1 MLTADRDA
9 DRRLEFHPNE
19 ENTMTTAPSSGGST
33 TSTSSRASTVSTG
46 NVRRSLR
53 IGLLA
58 PPWLPI
64 PPPGYGGTESVIDRL
79 ARGLQDAGHEV
90 RLWTTGEATCPV
102 PRRSTFD
109 VACRDSM
116 GNAVFELRQ
125 AIEGYEWFE
134 DERCDVVHDHSLV
147 GPLLAHVSMPVITT
161 NHGPFENPELA
172 TIYRHTPATIPIIA
186 ISRSQAAM
194 ARWMGIRISHVIH
207 HGIDVDEIPEGDGRG
222 DERGPYLLFLG
233 RMSPTKGLSEAIDV
247 ARSTGSRLVIASK
260 VADPE
265 ERRYFEREIAHRCVD
280 GIEFVG
286 EVGGIEKYRLLGGA
300 TALVNPIRWPEPF
313 GLVMIEALATGTPVI
328 TTPHGAAPE
337 IVSHGDNGLV
347 CADDAA
353 LIDAVRSVER
363 IDRHHCRRDVARR
376 FSASLMV
383 HRHLDAYERLL
394 TPDAPW
400 QSCDVTL
407 EAL

>member
-1 MLTADRDA
+1 MTAA
-9 DRRLEFHPNE
+9 
-19 ENTMTTAPSSGGST
+19 SSGGST
-33 TSTSSRASTVSTG
+33 TRISPRTSAVHPGHTRQ
-46 NVRRSLR
+46 LMR

-58 PPWLPI
+58 PPWVPV

-90 RLWTTGEATCPV
+90 RLWTTGDAMCPV

-109 VACRDSM
+109 VSCRGAM
-116 GNAVFELRQ
+116 GAATLELRQ
-125 AIEGYEWFE
+125 ALEGYDWFAE
-134 DERCDVVHDHSLV
+134 QGCDVVHDHSLV
-147 GPLLAHVSMPVITT
+147 GPLLSHASLPVITT

-194 ARWMGIRISHVIH
+194 ARWMGIRVSHVIH

-222 DERGPYLLFLG
+222 DDRGPYLLFLG
-233 RMSPTKGLSEAIDV
+233 RMSPTKGVSEAIDI
-247 ARSTGSRLVIASK
+247 ARATGSRLVIASK
-260 VADPE
+260 VGDPDE
-265 ERRYFEREIAHRCVD
+265 LHYFEREIAHRCVD

-286 EVGGIEKYRLLGGA
+286 EVGGAEKYRLLGGA
-300 TALVNPIRWPEPF
+300 TALLNPIRWPEPF

-337 IVSHGDNGLV
+337 IVAHGDNGLV
-347 CADDAA
+347 CVDDAA
-353 LIDAVRSVER
+353 LVDAVRAVER
-363 IDRHHCRRDVARR
+363 IDRHQCRRDVARR
-376 FSASLMV
+376 FSTTLMV
-383 HRHLDAYERLL
+383 RRHLDAYRQLL
-394 TPDAPW
+394 DPPAPW
-400 QSCDVTL
+400 QSCTAAL